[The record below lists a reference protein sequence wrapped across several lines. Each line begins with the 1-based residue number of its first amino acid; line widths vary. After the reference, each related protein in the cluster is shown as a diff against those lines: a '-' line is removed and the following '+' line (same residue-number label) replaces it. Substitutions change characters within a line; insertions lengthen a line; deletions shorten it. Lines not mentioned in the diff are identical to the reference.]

1 MKQFDSIRICCA
13 DYANSGHAKAL
24 VEMLDEYARDPM
36 GGGQALNQFA
46 RLNVVKELAKIPQA
60 FSVLAF
66 DGEGEKIPVG
76 LVNCLQGFST
86 FACKPLINVHDL
98 TVSSGYR
105 GRRIAERM
113 LTLVESIAR
122 ERGACKLT
130 LEVLSGNAPAMRL
143 YTRVGFSHYELDPV
157 AGHAALMQKWL
168 VA

>member
-1 MKQFDSIRICCA
+1 MNQFDSIRICRA
-13 DYANSGHAKAL
+13 DYANSGHSKAL
-24 VEMLDEYARDPM
+24 VGMLDEYARDPM
-36 GGGQALNQFA
+36 GGGKALSQFA
-46 RLNVVKELAKIPQA
+46 RFNVVKELAKIPQA

-66 DGEGEKIPVG
+66 DGEGDELPVG

-86 FACKPLINVHDL
+86 FACRPLINVHDL

-105 GRRIAERM
+105 GQRIADRM

-143 YTRVGFSHYELDPV
+143 YTRAGFAHYELDPV
-157 AGHAALMQKWL
+157 AGQAGLMQKWL
-168 VA
+168 AY